1 MPTYNDCGIVLHSK
15 NLAESDKILNIYT
28 KKNGLVRAVAKG
40 VKKLRSSFG
49 RKVNQLSCCHFQ
61 FAKGKNLDVIS
72 DCSQI
77 NGFTLLRSD
86 LIRLTY
92 GILFIEIVSSFA
104 REMESESSNVYELLY
119 SSLNELQK
127 TNSPDLLSVKF
138 IMGFLSLHGLS
149 PQFETCVSCSTG
161 VKEFTGSKNVFYS
174 SALGGLLC
182 KKCADFIDHKV
193 ISSNVIEMLKDI
205 KNQNFLH
212 WAGQAQPLQALN
224 FLREHVN
231 IRAKKEIK
239 TFDLMFS
246 L

>member
-15 NLAESDKILNIYT
+15 NLAESDKILTIYT
-28 KKNGLVRAVAKG
+28 KENGLVRAVAKG
-40 VKKLRSSFG
+40 VKKPRSSFG
-49 RKVNQLSCCHFQ
+49 RKVNQLSCCNFQ

-72 DCSQI
+72 DCLQI

-104 REMESESSNVYELLY
+104 REMESESSHVYELLY

-127 TNSPDLLSVKF
+127 TSSPDLLSIKF
-138 IMGFLSLHGLS
+138 IMDFLSLHGLS
-149 PQFETCVSCSTG
+149 PQFETCVSCSDE
-161 VKEFTGSKNVFYS
+161 VKKIIDSNACYS
-174 SALGGLLC
+174 SILGGLLC
-182 KKCADFIDHKV
+182 KECAGFIDHKIV
-193 ISSNVIEMLKDI
+193 SSNVIEVLEGIKIANKPQATSEALSLLK
-205 KNQNFLH
+205 
-212 WAGQAQPLQALN
+212 
-224 FLREHVN
+224 EHVN

-239 TFDLMFS
+239 TFDIVFS